1 MQFRLLILAT
11 TVAMSG
17 FAGVRTNAP
26 MPAKSASTTPSLAT
40 PVAVVQPTAV
50 AKSTGDERAE
60 LVQAA
65 LTALAPSAT
74 NLSSSNAL
82 ELAFRAY
89 FTFKAAHPDQIQK
102 PYLYFVDYGLDNHTA
117 RGYVFDMDKLALVEG
132 PFSVAHGRGSSKSD
146 GVPTRFSNRSGGAA
160 TSLGL
165 YVTGETYG
173 FSGHA
178 SGRLYHSVGM
188 RLDGMSG
195 KFNGAAR
202 ARGVVMHGA
211 PYVTSARAGKSE
223 GCPAVDQA
231 RAHRLIPMLANGSVV
246 FLYSPRDAT
255 WLAQD
260 PWING

>member
-17 FAGVRTNAP
+17 FAGVRTHAP
-26 MPAKSASTTPSLAT
+26 MPAKSASTTPSVAT

-89 FTFKAAHPDQIQK
+89 FTFKAAQPDEIQK

-117 RGYVFDMDKLALVEG
+117 RGYVFDMEKLALVEG
-132 PFSVAHGRGSSKSD
+132 PFSVA
-146 GVPTRFSNRSGGAA
+146 
-160 TSLGL
+160 
-165 YVTGETYG
+165 
-173 FSGHA
+173 
-178 SGRLYHSVGM
+178 
-188 RLDGMSG
+188 
-195 KFNGAAR
+195 
-202 ARGVVMHGA
+202 
-211 PYVTSARAGKSE
+211 
-223 GCPAVDQA
+223 
-231 RAHRLIPMLANGSVV
+231 
-246 FLYSPRDAT
+246 
-255 WLAQD
+255 
-260 PWING
+260 